1 VGVGAVTSTGIL
13 HALWQ
18 LPYAVPTPKGSLA
31 EIDRG
36 TLEGSRGLV
45 EEAGDDVVR
54 VYQPAGAVRYV
65 MVPAASL
72 ARGIHRA
79 ASHPPTVRR
88 AAMCLEPKHGEGG
101 SRARLLELAKDLGV
115 GVLEVSARGVHELV
129 PSARPQMGRPAV
141 FRWWQAELAYRNWLR
156 STEPTGTT
164 APSA

>member
-1 VGVGAVTSTGIL
+1 
-13 HALWQ
+13 
-18 LPYAVPTPKGSLA
+18 
-31 EIDRG
+31 
-36 TLEGSRGLV
+36 
-45 EEAGDDVVR
+45 
-54 VYQPAGAVRYV
+54 

-72 ARGIHRA
+72 AGGIHRA

-88 AAMCLEPKHGEGG
+88 AAMCLELKHGGG
-101 SRARLLELAKDLGV
+101 RGRARLLELAKDLGV

-164 APSA
+164 APSD